1 MAEFVLAVVALGV
14 SCVALAVSVATLL
27 AVLRDGE

>member
-1 MAEFVLAVVALGV
+1 MAYLSIVAFAV
-14 SCVALAVSVATLL
+14 SCVALAVSVATLI